1 MILKTEGVILIIA
14 YAVIMTLFVYF
25 FSLKRKITKDDF
37 LVSNRNLGL
46 WRGAFSIAVSWIWA
60 PAIFI
65 VSLQA
70 YTQGIAG
77 VFWFTFPNILCFFLF
92 APFAIRL
99 RKLLPDGY
107 SLPDYIRVRFK
118 DYIPAHIMSL
128 VIYFG
133 YQLGAVIINAVAGAT
148 LLTLLTGIPFHTA
161 VLVMVGTALAYSLIS
176 GLTAS
181 VITDVVQ
188 MALILFI
195 GFIVV
200 PWVIVEVGGFSVV
213 QNGIGGVTGEFANMF
228 NPKVAFAF
236 GIAMSL
242 GLISGPFADQM
253 FFQRTFAAQKNKV
266 GRIFMVGGIIFGIV
280 PIILSLLGFIGAA
293 PEVNEVITVSDPQ
306 MIGPI
311 VVAKFLPKWALMLF
325 TVMAFAGLSSTLDS
339 ALVAVSSLGSIDI
352 YKKYFNR
359 KAEPKTILK
368 VARVFMI
375 VIALIG
381 TVIALLSPKLL
392 WVFLIYGA
400 LASAALF
407 PTILSVYWSR
417 LTGKGAF
424 WAFLLSVLLGTP
436 LSIYANISENTNLI
450 VLAAIISVAIG
461 LVVCLI
467 FGYSNQNKYDF
478 RTLLINEPK

>member
-1 MILKTEGVILIIA
+1 MLTKNEGFILIIA
-14 YAVIMTLFVYF
+14 YGVAMTLFVWLY
-25 FSLKRKITKDDF
+25 SIKRKTSMDDF
-37 LVSNRNLGL
+37 LVSNRNLGVF
-46 WRGAFSIAVSWIWA
+46 RGSFSIAVSWIWA

-70 YTQGIAG
+70 YTKGIAG
-77 VFWFTFPNILCFFLF
+77 VFWFIVPNILCFFIY

-99 RKLLPDGY
+99 RKLLPNGY

-118 DYIPAHIMSL
+118 DYKHTHLMSL

-133 YQLGAVIINAVAGAT
+133 YQIGAIIINAVAGAT
-148 LLTLLTGIPFHTA
+148 LINLLTGISFQVA
-161 VLVMVGTALAYSLIS
+161 VLAMVGIALSYSLIS

-181 VITDVVQ
+181 VITDVIQ

-200 PWVIVEVGGFSVV
+200 PWVIIKVGGVSVI
-213 QNGIGGVTGEFANMF
+213 QDGIGGVSGAYKNILD
-228 NPKVAFAF
+228 PKVAFAF

-253 FFQRTFAAQKNKV
+253 FFQRAFAAKRKKI
-266 GRIFMVGGIIFGIV
+266 GKIFIFGGIIFGVV
-280 PIILSLLGFIGAA
+280 PILLSLLGFIGAA
-293 PEVNEVITVSDPQ
+293 PQVKAVINVTDPQ

-339 ALVAVSSLGSIDI
+339 AFSAVSSLGSIDI
-352 YKKYFNR
+352 YRKYFNP
-359 KAEPKTILK
+359 KARPEMILK
-368 VARVFMI
+368 VARIFMLVTTI
-375 VIALIG
+375 IGTLIALMN
-381 TVIALLSPKLL
+381 PKLL

-400 LASAALF
+400 LASSALF

-424 WAFLLSVLLGTP
+424 WAFLLSVLIGTP
-436 LSIYANISENTNLI
+436 LSIYANVSENTNLI
-450 VLAAIISVAIG
+450 VIAAILSVLIG
-461 LVVCLI
+461 LIVCLI
-467 FGYSNQNKYDF
+467 FGFNNKVRFNFKD
-478 RTLLINEPK
+478 LLDNN